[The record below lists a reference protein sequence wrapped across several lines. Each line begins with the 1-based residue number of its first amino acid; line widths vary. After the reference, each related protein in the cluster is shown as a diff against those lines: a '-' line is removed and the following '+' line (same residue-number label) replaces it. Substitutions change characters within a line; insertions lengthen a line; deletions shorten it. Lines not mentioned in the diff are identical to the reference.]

1 MQKRSLKELAVEF
14 FETQGYKVTEDEIVK
29 SKYSIDLLIK
39 EREDI
44 LHGVVVKDWKRT
56 VGVNVLLRLDRAIS
70 KAGLQQGIVVGPSFS
85 SHARSYANKRKIKL
99 ITYSEVRKHLHLY

>member
-1 MQKRSLKELAVEF
+1 MQKRSLKELTIEF
-14 FETQGYKVTEDEIVK
+14 FETQGYKVKEDRIMTN
-29 SKYSIDLLIK
+29 KYSIDFLIK

-56 VGVNVLLRLDRAIS
+56 VGVNVLLRLDRAIG

-85 SHARSYANKRKIKL
+85 SHARSYASKRKIRL
-99 ITYSEVRKHLHLY
+99 ITYSEVRRHLQVH